1 MNLPQTIYKN
11 QELKNAIR
19 IVWQI
24 SAIASIALLLILFFA
39 DNTWILS
46 AAPTCEYSA
55 KGEECFLCGSTRAFT
70 EIKNFNFKNALAL
83 NKLSILLF
91 ALMVINAL
99 VFANHLFKL
108 IKTKL

>member
-1 MNLPQTIYKN
+1 VILN
-11 QELKNAIR
+11 QKASHNQPLKNAIR

>member
-1 MNLPQTIYKN
+1 VILKQKASHN
-11 QELKNAIR
+11 QELKNAIL

-24 SAIASIALLLILFFA
+24 SAIASIALLLVLFFA

>member
-1 MNLPQTIYKN
+1 VILKQKASHN
-11 QELKNAIR
+11 QELKNAIW

-24 SAIASIALLLILFFA
+24 SAIASIALLLVLFFA

-46 AAPTCEYSA
+46 AVPTCEYSA

>member
-1 MNLPQTIYKN
+1 VILKQKASHN
-11 QELKNAIR
+11 QELKNAIL

-24 SAIASIALLLILFFA
+24 SAIASIALLLVLFFA

-46 AAPTCEYSA
+46 AVPTCEYSA